1 MDGTLS
7 FQPGFRMNFAM
18 PPAHK
23 YRAASIRNW
32 VAAVLMPLGLLSASG
47 CAYYDKLRGTGFHRE
62 PVSGSMRGSTDD
74 AKPSG
79 FFTDKRSDEIEKNL
93 GGFD

>member
-1 MDGTLS
+1 MSLL
-7 FQPGFRMNFAM
+7 A
-18 PPAHK
+18 
-23 YRAASIRNW
+23 
-32 VAAVLMPLGLLSASG
+32 LGALVSG

-62 PVSGSMRGSTDD
+62 PVSASIRGSTAD

-79 FFTDKRSDEIEKNL
+79 YFTDKRSDEIEKSL